1 MTNNV
6 EQLTREVHELKLKIV
21 QERHECTQEQSKE
34 FVSEEKEQ
42 KKKNLQ
48 TIISK
53 WGIMSLIR
61 NMEEK

>member
-61 NMEEK
+61 KMEKK